1 MGKYQW
7 KEGAKGKIKICA
19 FVEFNSTFNLQDE
32 ATLPKM
38 NMKATKIYL
47 KDKARYALLEL
58 KKIENNPSDK
68 FRFLLC
74 LNSKIFFIGQSYFQ
88 ITSINKIPFQI
99 WNIQTNH
106 QNFSMSKQ
114 KSG

>member
-38 NMKATKIYL
+38 NMKATNIYF

-58 KKIENNPSDK
+58 KKDWKQSIWQVQISIMFEFQDLFYRTK
-68 FRFLLC
+68 LLPDH
-74 LNSKIFFIGQSYFQ
+74 F
-88 ITSINKIPFQI
+88 
-99 WNIQTNH
+99 H
-106 QNFSMSKQ
+106 
-114 KSG
+114 